1 MKALWIAAL
10 AAALLLPNGANAQT
24 VRSDAGDAVTTPVG
38 GAVVGHKQ
46 SKAQD
51 EATPAVMCADLYRR
65 SGQLGRVLTVR
76 VIAAIY
82 EAALKKHGLQTGV
95 VLLNAGPIFD
105 AASADVKTCLV
116 GGVGIKS

>member
-65 SGQLGRVLTVR
+65 SGQLGKVITARVMGDL
-76 VIAAIY
+76 Y
-82 EAALKKHGLQTGV
+82 QAALKKHGLRKGAVITAAI
-95 VLLNAGPIFD
+95 LD
-105 AASADVKTCLV
+105 AANADLKTCLV
-116 GGVGIKS
+116 GGIGLK